1 MAGPNVNIILNLD
14 IPPKTNEETITA
26 MFLVMCTDNN
36 WRPHF
41 TILLKMKWVYYKLLV
56 GKQYKL
62 LLNMSNVCVYK
73 ELLDHTLTCLK
84 K

>member
-1 MAGPNVNIILNLD
+1 LAGPNVNIILNLD
-14 IPPKTNEETITA
+14 IPPKTKRGTLTA
-26 MFLVMCTDNN
+26 MFSVMCTDNN

-41 TILLKMKWVYYKLLV
+41 TILLKIKQVHYKLFV

-62 LLNMSNVCVYK
+62 LLNMLNVCVYK
-73 ELLDHTLTCLK
+73 GLLDHILTCLK